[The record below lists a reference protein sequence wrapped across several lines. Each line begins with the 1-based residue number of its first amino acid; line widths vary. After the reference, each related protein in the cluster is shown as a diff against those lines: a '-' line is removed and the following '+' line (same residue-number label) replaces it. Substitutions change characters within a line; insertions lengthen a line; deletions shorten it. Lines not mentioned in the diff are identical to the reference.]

1 MLLHPGETNQLFSS
15 LASAAAYGRELLVA
29 LLPEFVL
36 LTIIVYLIKIVGIE
50 LGRGRRKKVLAIES
64 LAAAQDALGFV
75 V

>member
-1 MLLHPGETNQLFSS
+1 MLLNPGETSYLLSS
-15 LASAAAYGRELLVA
+15 LTSAADYGRELLVA
-29 LLPEFVL
+29 LLPELVL
-36 LTIIVYLIKIVGIE
+36 LTMIGYLIKVIGIE